1 MATDLKVVATTAALA
16 AEGFIRIRDVHKSYG
31 EVKVLNGLSLDVAE
45 GEVLV
50 LCGPSGCG
58 KSTLLRC
65 INGLETINSGEISVG
80 GRNVATAT
88 AAELQQI
95 RLSTGFVFQN
105 FNLFPHMSAL
115 QNITIAP
122 MKILGQSVREANDEG
137 RRLLERVGM
146 ADKADSYPFQL
157 SGGQRQR
164 VAIAR
169 ALAMK
174 PTLMLFDEPT
184 SALDPE
190 MREEVLQV
198 IRQVHHDH
206 GMTMVVVTHEI
217 GFAKSVASRAMLLD
231 AGEIVE
237 EAPAR
242 TFFTHPTQERTRRFL
257 RAIVND

>member
-1 MATDLKVVATTAALA
+1 
-16 AEGFIRIRDVHKSYG
+16 
-31 EVKVLNGLSLDVAE
+31 
-45 GEVLV
+45 
-50 LCGPSGCG
+50 
-58 KSTLLRC
+58 
-65 INGLETINSGEISVG
+65 
-80 GRNVATAT
+80 
-88 AAELQQI
+88 
-95 RLSTGFVFQN
+95 
-105 FNLFPHMSAL
+105 
-115 QNITIAP
+115 
-122 MKILGQSVREANDEG
+122 
-137 RRLLERVGM
+137 M
-146 ADKADSYPFQL
+146 ADKANSYPFQL

-217 GFAKSVASRAMLLD
+217 GFARSVASRAMLLD

-237 EAPAR
+237 EAPVR
-242 TFFTHPTQERTRRFL
+242 SFFANPTQERTRRFL

>member
-1 MATDLKVVATTAALA
+1 MATDLMTGATAASA
-16 AEGFIRIRDVHKSYG
+16 QAFIRIRDVHKSYG
-31 EVKVLNGLSLDVAE
+31 AVSVLNGISLDVAQ

-65 INGLETINSGEISVG
+65 INGLETINRGDISVD
-80 GRNVATAT
+80 GRNVETANPDT
-88 AAELQQI
+88 LQRI

-105 FNLFPHMSAL
+105 FNLFPHMTAL
-115 QNITIAP
+115 ENITIAP
-122 MKILGQSVREANDEG
+122 MKILGTPPRMATEQG
-137 RRLLERVGM
+137 RKLLEQVGM
-146 ADKADSYPFQL
+146 AEKANVYPFQL

-169 ALAMK
+169 ALAMN

-198 IRQVHHDH
+198 IRKVHQEHN
-206 GMTMVVVTHEI
+206 MTMVVVTHEI

-231 AGEIVE
+231 AGQIVE

-242 TFFTHPTQERTRRFL
+242 AFFENPAEERTRRFL
-257 RAIVND
+257 RAIIND

>member
-1 MATDLKVVATTAALA
+1 MATNLMLA
-16 AEGFIRIRDVHKSYG
+16 ATDPAETYIRFKDVQKSYG
-31 EVKVLNGLSLDVAE
+31 AVSVLNGISLDVAR

-65 INGLETINSGEISVG
+65 INGLEAISSGTIAVGENRVDGASQEV
-80 GRNVATAT
+80 
-88 AAELQQI
+88 LQRI

-105 FNLFPHMSAL
+105 FNLFPHMTAL
-115 QNITIAP
+115 ENITIAP
-122 MKILGQSVREANDEG
+122 RKILGLPQREATAEG
-137 RRLLERVGM
+137 MRLLEQVGM
-146 ADKADSYPFQL
+146 AEKANVYPFQL

-174 PTLMLFDEPT
+174 PSLMLFDEPT

-198 IRQVHHDH
+198 IRQVHDEHN
-206 GMTMVVVTHEI
+206 MTMIVVTHEI
-217 GFAKSVASRAMLLD
+217 GFAKNVASRAMLLD
-231 AGEIVE
+231 AGRIVE

-242 TFFTHPTQERTRRFL
+242 IFFEQPTQERTRRFL
-257 RAIVND
+257 RAISND

>member
-1 MATDLKVVATTAALA
+1 MAADLMTAPTVPAATTA
-16 AEGFIRIRDVHKSYG
+16 FIRIRDVHKSYG
-31 EVKVLNGLSLDVAE
+31 AVSVLNGISIDVAQ

-65 INGLETINSGEISVG
+65 INGLETIQRGGISVG
-80 GRNVATAT
+80 GRNVETANADT
-88 AAELQQI
+88 LQQI

-105 FNLFPHMSAL
+105 FNLFPHMTAL
-115 QNITIAP
+115 DNITIAP
-122 MKILGQSVREANDEG
+122 MKILGVSQREAVEQG
-137 RRLLERVGM
+137 RALLEQVGM
-146 ADKADSYPFQL
+146 QEKADVYPFQL

-174 PTLMLFDEPT
+174 PSLMLFDEPT

-198 IRQVHHDH
+198 IRKVHHEH
-206 GMTMVVVTHEI
+206 NMTMVVVTHEI

-231 AGEIVE
+231 AGRIVE

-242 TFFTHPTQERTRRFL
+242 RFFENPTEERTRRFL
-257 RAIVND
+257 RAIIND

>member
-1 MATDLKVVATTAALA
+1 MATDLRATAAMPA
-16 AEGFIRIRDVHKSYG
+16 ARDFIHIQDVHKSYG
-31 EVKVLNGLSLDVAE
+31 EVKVLNGISLDVAE

-65 INGLETINSGEISVG
+65 INGLETINAGAITVG
-80 GRNVATAT
+80 GRNVTTAT
-88 AAELQQI
+88 SEELQSI

-105 FNLFPHMSAL
+105 FNLFPHMTAL

-122 MKILGQSVREANDEG
+122 MKILRQSAREASDEG

-198 IRQVHHDH
+198 IRKVHHDH

-242 TFFTHPTQERTRRFL
+242 SFFANPSQERTRRFL
-257 RAIVND
+257 QAIVND

>member
-1 MATDLKVVATTAALA
+1 MPVAKADADPVL
-16 AEGFIRIRDVHKSYG
+16 IRIRDVHKSYG
-31 EVKVLNGLSLDVAE
+31 AVNVLNGISIDVAK

-65 INGLETINSGEISVG
+65 INGLETIRSGSIAVD
-80 GRNVATAT
+80 GRQVEGATPDL
-88 AAELQQI
+88 LQQI

-105 FNLFPHMSAL
+105 FNLFPHMTTIE
-115 QNITIAP
+115 NITIAP
-122 MKILGQSVREANDEG
+122 TKIKGLSKREANEEA
-137 RRLLERVGM
+137 RRLLEQVGM
-146 ADKADSYPFQL
+146 ADKAQSYPFEL

-174 PTLMLFDEPT
+174 PSLMLFDEPT

-190 MREEVLQV
+190 MREEVLHV
-198 IRQVHHDH
+198 IRRVHQEHN
-206 GMTMVVVTHEI
+206 MTMIVVTHEI

-231 AGEIVE
+231 KGQIVE

-242 TFFTHPTQERTRRFL
+242 EFFEHPVEERTRKFL
-257 RAIVND
+257 RAIMND

>member
-1 MATDLKVVATTAALA
+1 MATNLMLVETEPAGAY
-16 AEGFIRIRDVHKSYG
+16 IRFRDVQKSYG
-31 EVKVLNGLSLDVAE
+31 AVSVLNGISLDVAK

-65 INGLETINSGEISVG
+65 INGLEPISSGTISVG
-80 GRNVATAT
+80 EHRVDGASQET
-88 AAELQQI
+88 LQKI

-105 FNLFPHMSAL
+105 FNLFPHMTAL
-115 QNITIAP
+115 ENITIAP
-122 MKILGQSVREANDEG
+122 RKILGLPQREAVAEG
-137 RRLLERVGM
+137 MRLLEQVGM
-146 ADKADSYPFQL
+146 AEKANVYPFQL

-174 PTLMLFDEPT
+174 PSLMLFDEPT

-198 IRQVHHDH
+198 IRQVHHEH
-206 GMTMVVVTHEI
+206 NMTMIVVTHEI
-217 GFAKSVASRAMLLD
+217 GFAKNVASRAMLLD
-231 AGEIVE
+231 AGRIVE

-242 TFFTHPTQERTRRFL
+242 VFFERPVQERTRRFL
-257 RAIVND
+257 RAISND

>member
-1 MATDLKVVATTAALA
+1 MSDPFVRVEGVTKTYGAAP
-16 AEGFIRIRDVHKSYG
+16 
-31 EVKVLNGLSLDVAE
+31 VLNGISLDVAR

-65 INGLETINSGEISVG
+65 INGLETIEGGAITVG
-80 GRNVATAT
+80 GTRVDGAKP
-88 AAELQQI
+88 AALQQV

-105 FNLFPHMSAL
+105 FNLFPHMTTL
-115 QNITIAP
+115 ENITIAP
-122 MKILGQSVREANDEG
+122 MKIRNLPKRQAQEEA
-137 RRLLERVGM
+137 RALLAQVGM
-146 ADKADSYPFQL
+146 PDKAASFPFQL

-169 ALAMK
+169 ALAMQ
-174 PTLMLFDEPT
+174 PSLMLFDEPT

-198 IRQVHHDH
+198 IQRVHHEH
-206 GMTMVVVTHEI
+206 GMTMIVVTHEI

-231 AGEIVE
+231 AGRIVE

-242 TFFTHPTQERTRRFL
+242 EFFTEPREERTRKFL
-257 RAIVND
+257 RAIVNE

>member
-1 MATDLKVVATTAALA
+1 MATDLKAVAANAASA
-16 AEGFIRIRDVHKSYG
+16 APDFIRIQNVHKSYG
-31 EVKVLNGLSLDVAE
+31 DVKVLNGISLDVAE

-65 INGLETINSGEISVG
+65 INGLETINAGTISVG
-80 GRNVATAT
+80 GRSVT
-88 AAELQQI
+88 AAKPEELQAI
-95 RLSTGFVFQN
+95 RLATGFVFQN
-105 FNLFPHMSAL
+105 FNLFPHMTAL

-122 MKILGQSVREANDEG
+122 MKILGRSVRDARDEG

-146 ADKADSYPFQL
+146 AGKADAYPFQL

-169 ALAMK
+169 ALAMN

-198 IRQVHHDH
+198 IRQVHHDQ

-217 GFAKSVASRAMLLD
+217 GFAREAGDTLSFFDEGRVLEHGTPESV
-231 AGEIVE
+231 
-237 EAPAR
+237 
-242 TFFTHPTQERTRRFL
+242 
-257 RAIVND
+257 